1 MLNWVFKL
9 DLSRV
14 KLNFKTSQ
22 KQYEIKSVKRN
33 KPHFDKSISII
44 VDLLPL

>member
-9 DLSRV
+9 NLSRV

-22 KQYEIKSVKRN
+22 KQSEIKSAKKN